1 MQISDNKNPTL
12 LMIDDDAEFTSDFLM
27 LLGEHFDCISATT
40 GEGGIKILKE
50 KSIDIILLDLMFD
63 YGPNGVEILRQIKLV
78 DNDVPVIMITDYA
91 SVDTVI
97 EAMKNGAFDY
107 VSKTPNLQEL
117 LLKIRNSIDISMLRK
132 KTDSLRKE
140 DSKNYY
146 KIIGSGKST
155 QKLKN
160 KITLYAE
167 NINTVLITGESGVGK
182 ELVARQIHLQSRLKD
197 EPFVALNCAAIP
209 KDLLESELF
218 GHEKGAFT
226 GAIKQKLGKF
236 ELASPGTIFLDE
248 ISELSPDA
256 QVKLLRIIQNKEFER
271 VGGTKTIES
280 KARII
285 AATNRDLEALIAEEK
300 FREDLFYRLDV
311 LPIYVPPLRDRKED
325 ILELIDFFTQNIC
338 DDLKIKSK
346 AFTKNAIS
354 ILSNYNWPGNIRELQ
369 NHITRAIISSSSNE
383 ITEMDLDSKLSGVNA
398 LNNFKV
404 SKIPETW
411 EEMDYMRK
419 EAADRVSREIEKL
432 FLDNLLKK
440 FDGNISKAAN
450 SIGLNRSSLYKMLKK
465 CELA

>member
-40 GEGGIKILKE
+40 GEVGIKILKE

-146 KIIGSGKST
+146 KIVGSGKST

-182 ELVARQIHLQSRLKD
+182 ELVARQIHLQSRLKN

-226 GAIKQKLGKF
+226 GAIKRKLGKF

-248 ISELSPDA
+248 ISELNPDA

-325 ILELIDFFTQNIC
+325 IHELIDFFTQNIC

-346 AFTKNAIS
+346 VFTKNAIS